1 MYTNIVH
8 TSKYTFTTP
17 TYIRVLAPIGHKKYL
32 LE

>member
-1 MYTNIVH
+1 MYVYKHRYMLNIH
-8 TSKYTFTTP
+8 STP